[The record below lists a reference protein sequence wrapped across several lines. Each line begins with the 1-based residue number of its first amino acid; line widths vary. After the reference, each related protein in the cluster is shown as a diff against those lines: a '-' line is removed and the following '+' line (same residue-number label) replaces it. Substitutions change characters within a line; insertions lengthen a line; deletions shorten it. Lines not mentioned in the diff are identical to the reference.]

1 MEKCEQVK
9 QSKQRVSSVSKKLA
23 SRRAFP
29 AGGTHNYFQKGGF
42 CIDVYK
48 SKATAS
54 MVLGIVSVSL
64 LALSRGLALPALVCA
79 IVGLVLAIQ
88 IRKAA
93 KLEGFELTSNAKAG
107 YVLGIIGL
115 VLNALV
121 LVACAAC
128 AAALTSD
135 IISGRFYNIPNLR
148 EFFDQFR
155 SFGNF
160 GNFGDFGN
168 FSFPDGFRTY

>member
-1 MEKCEQVK
+1 MAFHC
-9 QSKQRVSSVSKKLA
+9 
-23 SRRAFP
+23 AFP
-29 AGGTHNYFQKGGF
+29 AGGTHNHFQKGGF
-42 CIDVYK
+42 CMDVYK
-48 SKATAS
+48 SKANAS

-93 KLEGFELTSNAKAG
+93 KLEGFELSSNAKAG

-128 AAALTSD
+128 AAALATD
-135 IISGRFYNIPNLR
+135 IISGRFYNFPDLR
-148 EFFDQFR
+148 GFFDHFR
-155 SFGNF
+155 SFGDF
-160 GNFGDFGN
+160 GYFGN
-168 FSFPDGFRTY
+168 FSFPDGFRAY